1 MPRRIPFEDPDR
13 CLWVVGSKT
22 GPLLR
27 LQVGPSFYG
36 HVPVFLEQLEA
47 VLAGE
52 LAAVTFADE
61 EHSFAFSWRLVDLVV
76 EYEGPKLVIVDSIPR
91 HRRTS

>member
-1 MPRRIPFEDPDR
+1 MARRIPLEDPDR
-13 CLWVVGSKT
+13 SLWIVDGKT

-36 HVPVFLEQLEA
+36 HVPVFLEQLDA
-47 VLAGE
+47 VMAGE

-61 EHSFAFSWRLVDLVV
+61 EHSFTFSWRLVDLVV
-76 EYEGPKLVIVDSIPR
+76 EYDGPALVIVERIQR
-91 HRRTS
+91 

>member
-1 MPRRIPFEDPDR
+1 MPRRIPLEDPDR
-13 CLWVVGSKT
+13 CLWIVDGKS

-47 VLAGE
+47 VMAGE
-52 LAAVTFADE
+52 LTAVTFADE
-61 EHSFAFSWRLVDLVV
+61 EHTFTFTWRLVDLVV
-76 EYEGPKLVIVDSIPR
+76 EYDGPKLAIVERVQKP
-91 HRRTS
+91 